1 MKKNILIVILGLFS
15 SQLKSQD
22 ILILKNGDS
31 LKTNIIEVGIN
42 DITYKKFDTTS
53 SNPSYKIL
61 KSSVIAIYY
70 PNGTKDIFSVS
81 NRRLDTSKEQ
91 IQNFVLKGYAD
102 AKKYYKGYKTVATI
116 TFASSLYSP
125 VLGLIPA
132 AVSSFSAPEYQN
144 LGFPEESLMSNP
156 DYKYGYI
163 HKAKRI
169 KQQKVWKN
177 WLIPTS
183 IWVGAITVITFA
195 LSGNRLIP

>member
-70 PNGTKDIFSVS
+70 PNGTKDFFSDS
-81 NRRLDTSKEQ
+81 NSIASTDSLINKDQ
-91 IQNFVLKGYAD
+91 DFYLMGYND
-102 AKKYYKGYKTVATI
+102 AIKNYKGYKSAATL
-116 TFASSLYSP
+116 TFLASLYSP
-125 VLGLIPA
+125 IIGLVPA
-132 AVSSFSAPEYQN
+132 IVCSAKPPEYQT
-144 LGFPEESLMSNP
+144 LSLSSFASLNNV
-156 DYKYGYI
+156 DYRNGYI

-183 IWVGAITVITFA
+183 IWATAITGFFV
-195 LSGNRLIP
+195 LLNN